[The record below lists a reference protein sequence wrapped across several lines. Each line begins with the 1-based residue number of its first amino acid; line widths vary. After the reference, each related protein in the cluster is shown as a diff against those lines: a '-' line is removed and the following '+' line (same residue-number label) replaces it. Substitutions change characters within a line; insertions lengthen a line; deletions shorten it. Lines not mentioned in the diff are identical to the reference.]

1 MKVLFLD
8 IDGVLNTPRTAKLFG
23 NQFINPF
30 LVTLVAQI
38 VTATGA
44 KLILSSN
51 WRIDEKELV
60 EKALTVHDLQIFD
73 CTPMIDLNEVHPRS
87 KQIQHWLDGKEIER
101 FAILDDDPK
110 ANLKEGSFFQVDE
123 TIGLNKEITEKV
135 IIHLNT

>member
-87 KQIQHWLDGKEIER
+87 KQIQHWLDGKELER